1 MKYFGIVAILIL
13 LLPAIF
19 QLIYGNKAIYNHTK
33 PKFKLVCVISIMSQI
48 VIAYLG
54 SIAMDKQLQTP
65 NMSGY
70 CGMPIFAY
78 VALNLLLLLII
89 LIIMGIQLYIK
100 VARKNK
106 LN

>member
-1 MKYFGIVAILIL
+1 MKYFGIIAILIL
-13 LLPAIF
+13 LIPSIF
-19 QLIYGNKAIYNHTK
+19 QLIYGNKAIYNHSK
-33 PKFKLVCVISIMSQI
+33 PKFRFVCVISITSQI
-48 VIAYLG
+48 VITYLG
-54 SIAMDKQLQTP
+54 SITMDERLQRP
-65 NMSGY
+65 DMSGY

-78 VALNLLLLLII
+78 VALNFLLFLII